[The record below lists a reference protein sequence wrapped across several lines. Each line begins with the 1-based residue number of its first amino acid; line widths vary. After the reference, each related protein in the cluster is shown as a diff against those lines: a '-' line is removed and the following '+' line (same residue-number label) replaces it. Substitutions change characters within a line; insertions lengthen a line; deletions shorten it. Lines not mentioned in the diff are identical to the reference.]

1 MQLSQTLFGV
11 LVVQI
16 KPQLE
21 KVLNLPHDSLAKVS
35 SPVFLLISFLSLFFN
50 AFF

>member
-1 MQLSQTLFGV
+1 MRAAEESTLFGV

-21 KVLNLPHDSLAKVS
+21 TLLNLPEDSLTKDWAKK
-35 SPVFLLISFLSLFFN
+35 LQ
-50 AFF
+50 